1 MRTSAELKLP
11 VDRQF
16 DVMTAP
22 SYQLRHVRALML
34 AACVLFGFTAA
45 HAQTPILLSD
55 NAGRIDVWPAVTTL
69 TDPSGQLTIDTIRD
83 KRPNFV
89 VPVSAYATLGFKY
102 GVEWLHVPLRVADN
116 SDGDW
121 IRDIDYALLNRV
133 DVFFVSNGL
142 VVKTLRLGND
152 QNYASRP
159 LASRSLAAEVMLKPG
174 ADYDVF
180 MRIDTI
186 GAKILPI
193 TFSKLSSFHRNALN
207 EQMLQGFL
215 TSLGVCLLLFS
226 LLQWVSLRE
235 TMYLK
240 YALLISASI
249 LFSVHFFGIG
259 EQYLWTDH
267 DWLEKHLAG
276 ITSLLAASATALFI
290 DDVLGYDYSRRL
302 RMVLRAVAAILALAA
317 LAHAFDVIDIHQVGL
332 FMGTLG
338 LMPVLLGIPGA
349 ITRIHRRDS
358 IGTYFF
364 IAWIGYFVASAI
376 MVGVVKG
383 YIGAN
388 FWTLHSFQFGATLD
402 MIVFL
407 RIAVLRS
414 AVVHVAAR
422 RANNERDTLISL
434 AHTDSLTGL
443 LNRRGLNEILV
454 ESLKSASPG
463 QQLVVFV
470 MDLDRFKPVND
481 QYGHD
486 VGDQL
491 LILVASRLRG
501 AVRGADIVARFGG
514 DEFVVMATG
523 LQNEQQAT
531 ELAAKLVA
539 AIATPFALETHICT
553 VGATLG
559 YAIAPVD
566 GHDASTLIK
575 MADAAMYTGKQA
587 GRNCARRAAPV

>member
-1 MRTSAELKLP
+1 MQPPACLNADDMVSLLNQLCRRL
-11 VDRQF
+11 
-16 DVMTAP
+16 TA
-22 SYQLRHVRALML
+22 ML
-34 AACVLFGFTAA
+34 LVAGAMFVIGGVQ
-45 HAQTPILLSD
+45 AQTPILLSD
-55 NAGRIDVWPAVTTL
+55 PAGRVDVWPAVTTL
-69 TDPSGQLTIDTIRD
+69 TDPSGQMTIDTVRAN
-83 KRPNFV
+83 RQNFV

-102 GVEWLHVPLRVADN
+102 GVEWLRAPLRVADN

-121 IRDIDYALLNRV
+121 ILDIDYALLNRV
-133 DVFFVSNGL
+133 DVFL
-142 VVKTLRLGND
+142 VADGKVFKTIRLGND
-152 QNYASRP
+152 QDYLSRP

-174 ADYDVF
+174 AEYEMFV
-180 MRIDTI
+180 RVDTI

-193 TFSKLSSFHRNALN
+193 TFSKLSTFHRNALN

-276 ITSLLAASATALFI
+276 ITSLMAASATAMFI

-302 RMVLRAVAAILALAA
+302 RMLLRAVAAILALAA
-317 LAHAFDVIDIHQVGL
+317 LAHAFDVIDIHQVGI
-332 FMGTLG
+332 FMSTLG

-364 IAWIGYFVASAI
+364 IAWVGYFVASAI

-422 RANNERDTLISL
+422 RANMERDTLISL

-454 ESLKSASPG
+454 DSLKSVSAD

-481 QYGHD
+481 RYGHD

-523 LQNEQQAT
+523 LQNAQQAK

-539 AIATPFALETHICT
+539 AIATPFALETHICK
-553 VGATLG
+553 VGATVG
-559 YAIAPVD
+559 YAIAPAD
-566 GHDASTLIK
+566 GNDAATLIK
-575 MADAAMYTGKQA
+575 MADTAMYTGKQA
-587 GRNCARRAAPV
+587 GRNCANRAAPV